1 MSDDKQTLR
10 TLLKARVEAAT
21 SGPVG
26 HPPLETLEAFAEGA
40 LPPEEEKRVRDHL
53 PLCRDCTDFVL
64 ALGEGLPAS
73 GESGEVPAEQ
83 VESAWSDLQ
92 EEIRRAQPA
101 PPPFA
106 NPRWP
111 LLLAAALA
119 LLAVG
124 LSVWCLE
131 LRLEN
136 LRLAEQARSGST
148 ATRSVSEQLAEEKRR
163 VTDQSRQIAELRRSL
178 EETLRPRINTP
189 IFDLAPRS
197 RRSGGAPGESVLE
210 IPASADL
217 FTLVLE
223 PENSRP
229 YPAYS
234 VEILDAQ
241 GKLLWRLEGLTRSEF
256 GNFTV
261 TLARDAL
268 PVGEI
273 QLRLYGVAHVRNAE
287 IGEYSLRRL
296 RE

>member
-1 MSDDKQTLR
+1 MSDDEQNLR
-10 TLLKARVEAAT
+10 TLLKARVEAA
-21 SGPVG
+21 SRSPAG

-40 LPPEEEKRVRDHL
+40 LPPEEERRIREHL

-64 ALGEGLPAS
+64 ALGDLQAP
-73 GESGEVPAEQ
+73 GESGEVPAEE
-83 VESAWSDLQ
+83 VASAWGDLQ
-92 EEIRRAQPA
+92 EEIRRGTPA
-101 PPPFA
+101 PPPSA
-106 NPRWP
+106 SPRWP

-124 LSVWCLE
+124 LSVWCLQ
-131 LRLEN
+131 LRREN
-136 LRLAEQARSGST
+136 FRLAEQARSGST
-148 ATRSVSEQLAEEKRR
+148 ATRSVSEQLAEERRR
-163 VTDQSRQIAELRRSL
+163 VADQGRQIAELRRNL

-197 RRSGGAPGESVLE
+197 RRSGAAPEEPVLE

-223 PENSRP
+223 AGDSRS

-241 GKLLWRLEGLTRSEF
+241 GKVLWNLEGLTRSEF

-261 TLARDAL
+261 TLARRDL
-268 PVGEI
+268 PDGKAG
-273 QLRLYGVAHVRNAE
+273 LRLYGERE
-287 IGEYSLRRL
+287 GPRTRIGEYIFLIRD
-296 RE
+296 E